1 MAPEIAVVVASH
13 DRPLRLRWLLEAR
26 SEQTLPPDRF
36 EVVMGI
42 PDRRALVDRRWRVRI
57 TQEAIA
63 GARAVVEVG
72 RILDE
77 PEPDR
82 RRPRPARGPRAGRGQ
97 GHGARLPQ
105 TRRALSR
112 ERCVDAYRS
121 LYQEIAAGA

>member
-42 PDRRALVDRRWRVRI
+42 PDRRALVDRRWGVRI

-72 RILDE
+72 RVLDE
-77 PEPDR
+77 PEPTAVARGLLEVLELAEDRGTARACR
-82 RRPRPARGPRAGRGQ
+82 RRAE
-97 GHGARLPQ
+97 HF
-105 TRRALSR
+105 SR
-112 ERCVDAYRS
+112 ERCV
-121 LYQEIAAGA
+121 GA